1 MGSILV
7 VPDAVMV
14 TDGKMMVPFM
24 SGREVKILMCDYIKT
39 MIVYHRRLCPVCGIF
54 VDYLMRA
61 HDPESFFCI

>member
-1 MGSILV
+1 

-39 MIVYHRRLCPVCGIF
+39 IIVGL
-54 VDYLMRA
+54 
-61 HDPESFFCI
+61 